1 MGHDKLANQ
10 FKTNF
15 SLMQHHKWSLS
26 DLESMMP
33 WERYIYVDMLNEFLM
48 EQEKEAQLREQ
59 EQKAAMAR
67 MQRQMQKRW
76 YN

>member
-1 MGHDKLANQ
+1 
-10 FKTNF
+10 
-15 SLMQHHKWSLS
+15 MQHHKWSLS

-67 MQRQMQKRW
+67 MQRQMQKR
-76 YN
+76 